1 MNELIQNFHVKIGSD
16 PKLNAQI
23 KKKVSEA
30 LELELA
36 ELNSSCSD
44 KDGDL
49 SDVFKLLFFLLKFVI
64 GTGTSYLTSFLES
77 TVKILFEGTST
88 GLSEHGIIGGLLG
101 AVRGLIHG
109 LTAGTLAAESD
120 YVKNLYT

>member
-49 SDVFKLLFFLLKFVI
+49 SDVFKLLFFFAEIRHWHRYIVFNFV
-64 GTGTSYLTSFLES
+64 S
-77 TVKILFEGTST
+77 
-88 GLSEHGIIGGLLG
+88 
-101 AVRGLIHG
+101 
-109 LTAGTLAAESD
+109 
-120 YVKNLYT
+120 